1 MDVAH
6 RIAPRYTVSSIRQ
19 RQTLAMKHTLHV
31 LLLAALL
38 PLRAVLGADSPADP
52 LAGAFFPPEL
62 IQLTRDQIGLTQAQQ
77 EAFRSRTEKT
87 QLRSEE
93 LRGKLE
99 RETAALVTLAK
110 QNRVDEAV
118 ILAQLDKVL
127 DAERELKHL
136 HLGLM
141 VAIKNLLTPEQ
152 EAKLQ
157 EIAASSKRL
166 TRKVQDVQSGARRW
180 ADSGRDPSAIAQA
193 MEKKVKPLIEAGKV
207 IEAEAELDRVLE
219 LLKKDAK

>member
-1 MDVAH
+1 
-6 RIAPRYTVSSIRQ
+6 
-19 RQTLAMKHTLHV
+19 MKLTLHV

-38 PLRAVLGADSPADP
+38 PLSAVLGADSPADP

-62 IQLTRDQIGLTQAQQ
+62 ILLARDQIGLTQTQQ
-77 EAFRSRTEKT
+77 EAFRNRTEKT
-87 QLRSEE
+87 QPRSDE

-110 QNRVDEAV
+110 QKRVDEAA
-118 ILAQLDKVL
+118 IMAQLDKVL

-136 HLGLM
+136 HIGLM

-152 EAKLQ
+152 QAKLR
-157 EIAASSKRL
+157 EIAKDGGAQLAEATRKRL
-166 TRKVQDVQSGARRW
+166 TKKVENVQAGMHKW

-193 MEKKVKPLIEAGKV
+193 MEEKFKPLIEAGKV

-219 LLKKDAK
+219 LLKQDAR